1 MARELTATRGACNPA
16 TAMAAKITV
25 MRPNATR
32 YAPRDPPA
40 SCGNS
45 ELTTAKRSTPSSGNA
60 EYAWA
65 LRAAPRP
72 WACVRWAPHAPQN
85 DASGT
90 SAPQYGQTVARNEV
104 GAASLLRLVIGS

>member
-1 MARELTATRGACNPA
+1 
-16 TAMAAKITV
+16 MAAKITV

-45 ELTTAKRSTPSSGNA
+45 ELHHGEA
-60 EYAWA
+60 EHA
-65 LRAAPRP
+65 LVGERGIRMGS
-72 WACVRWAPHAPQN
+72 
-85 DASGT
+85 ASGT
-90 SAPQYGQTVARNEV
+90 ATVGRASGGPRTLRRMTRREPRPLQYGQTVVRNEV